1 MREGDRLNLTCIIKA
16 GLPRPQLSWYKNKI
30 LLVHEESTNL
40 ILEEL
45 TDKDEGQYK
54 CEARN
59 SVGVA
64 DALIN
69 VTVDSKSGE
78 VLAFVFSC
86 SIFVLLVKVPLF
98 VMGLRRILFTRAL
111 FDLQGSKPDI
121 IETEG
126 VRIGQDRIGSWNNYC
141 IHQNI
146 TTYLVQT

>member
-1 MREGDRLNLTCIIKA
+1 MFSLVPPKVQILGPNRTMREGDRLNLTCIIKA
-16 GLPRPQLSWYKNKI
+16 GLPRPQVSWYKNKI
-30 LLVHEESTNL
+30 LLIHKESTNL

-69 VTVDSKSGE
+69 VTVDSKSRE

-86 SIFVLLVKVPLF
+86 SIFVL
-98 VMGLRRILFTRAL
+98 
-111 FDLQGSKPDI
+111 
-121 IETEG
+121 
-126 VRIGQDRIGSWNNYC
+126 
-141 IHQNI
+141 
-146 TTYLVQT
+146 